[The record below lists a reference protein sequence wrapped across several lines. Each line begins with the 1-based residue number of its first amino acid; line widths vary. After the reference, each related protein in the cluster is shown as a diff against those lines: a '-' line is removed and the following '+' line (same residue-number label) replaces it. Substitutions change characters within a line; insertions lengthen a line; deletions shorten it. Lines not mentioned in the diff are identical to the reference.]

1 MSTLRLVPGLRWFRR
16 EETHVQFGV
25 DQRRAVIVDLGDP
38 RLIGLLD
45 LLDGRHDERAFL
57 RAARR
62 AGHDDGVAA
71 ELLRVL
77 REAGVIV
84 DSAALLPPLPR
95 GETPVEVREGL
106 IGEAAAI
113 ALRRKAAP
121 GTPAGMLAARAA
133 AKVLIDGAGP
143 LAELVVEQLRS
154 AGVGKVWSGA
164 GARRARPSFA
174 VLLDVP
180 QPAALLAFACA
191 RRDLP
196 HLAVTRRDGTVC
208 VGPLVVPSRT
218 ACLNCVDLWRR
229 DRDPAWGTVVAHTQT
244 TRPAAEYLETPVR
257 LIAAGVIVAQ
267 VLSHVDGGR
276 PSAVEGTLDV
286 NAPGEVRRSGWAPH
300 PLCGCGVV
308 ERAGETAT
316 AGTSA

>member
-1 MSTLRLVPGLRWFRR
+1 MTTLRLVPGLRWFRR

-25 DQRRAVIVDLGDP
+25 DQRRAVIVDVGEPDLV
-38 RLIGLLD
+38 GLLD
-45 LLDGRHDERAFL
+45 LFDGSLDEGAYL

-62 AGHDDGVAA
+62 SGADPVAAA

-77 REAGVIV
+77 REAGVVV
-84 DSAALLPPLPR
+84 DSAALLPPFTPEA
-95 GETPVEVREGL
+95 GPVEAREGL

-113 ALRRKAAP
+113 SLRRKSAP
-121 GTPAGMLAARAA
+121 GTPAEMLRARGAAR
-133 AKVLIDGAGP
+133 VVVDGSGP
-143 LAELVVEQLRS
+143 LVELVVEQLRA
-154 AGVGKVWSGA
+154 AGVGKVWTAAAS
-164 GARRARPSFA
+164 RRARPTFA
-174 VLLDVP
+174 VLVDVP
-180 QPAALLAFACA
+180 QPAGLLAFAYA

-208 VGPLVVPSRT
+208 VGPLVEPSRS

-229 DRDPAWGTVVAHTQT
+229 DRDPRWGTVVAHTQT
-244 TRPAAEYLETPVR
+244 NAPAVEYLETPVR

-276 PSAVEGTLDV
+276 ASAVEGTIDV

-300 PLCGCGVV
+300 PGCGCGVV
-308 ERAGETAT
+308 ALESPT
-316 AGTSA
+316 AGP